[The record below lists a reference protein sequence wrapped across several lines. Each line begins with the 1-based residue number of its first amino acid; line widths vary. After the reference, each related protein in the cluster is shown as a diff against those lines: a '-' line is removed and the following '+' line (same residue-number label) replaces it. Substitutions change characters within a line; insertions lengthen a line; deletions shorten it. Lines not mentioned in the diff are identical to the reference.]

1 MQQLELFPNDWK
13 TFAMSI
19 SSDQLEKLRER
30 GYSDVWFTL
39 HEIRR
44 LVIRAEAEQ
53 NYFERKL
60 NKLYKQL
67 N

>member
-13 TFAMSI
+13 TFAMLI
-19 SSDQLEKLRER
+19 SSDQLAKLYER
-30 GYSDVWFTL
+30 GYHDVWL
-39 HEIRR
+39 ALREIRS
-44 LVIRAEAEQ
+44 LVLKAEAEQ

>member
-19 SSDQLEKLRER
+19 SRDQLAKLYER
-30 GYSDVWFTL
+30 GYHDVWL
-39 HEIRR
+39 ALNEIRN
-44 LVIRAEAEQ
+44 LVLKAEAEQ
-53 NYFERKL
+53 NYFESKL
-60 NKLYKQL
+60 KKLYKQL